1 MNVRR
6 AVIPKLIGLVLSAAI
21 NHGPRRTRKRG
32 AYGWSGAGRLI
43 TWKLGIFLVLTAFLA
58 GLPVAADRAPGAS
71 LKRDLTLAECILLA
85 VQNNRDLA
93 TGRLDRLS
101 QKLFL
106 QDSEDEFRL
115 TPSLE
120 MSFDND
126 STDSPLDWDEVSLG
140 ISPKITLRIPTGG
153 TLSLSANNRVT
164 NQDSAEQFVTLEFAQ
179 PLLKG
184 GGTAVGTADLVTARR
199 EEQIGVLGFKS
210 AVIGIVTQTIYAY
223 RHVIR
228 SMRAVEISERSLQ
241 RARDQLEVNRVL
253 IDTGRM
259 ARHDI
264 LQTEANIAEREL
276 SLTQAYDAL
285 DDARLALIDILE
297 IDSQTLIQPTETLH
311 VDPATHNADHAVE
324 LALQH
329 RPDYL
334 QSRLIIENA
343 DTALLVA
350 DNARWWELNLTSS
363 ANLMNSGRSL
373 SDAYSRFN
381 DDYRVGLSLNI
392 PLGVNADSLRRDQRR
407 ARFSLQKSRIRL
419 AELRQSI
426 DIEVRAAVRDVGVRY
441 RRVEL
446 ARQARALAER
456 KLEIEQIRLS
466 AGLTTNFRLV
476 EFEDDLVRSQNNEND
491 AVVAYLNA
499 LTALD
504 RIQGTTLN
512 TWNIGIDLP
521 HDVMGGER

>member
-1 MNVRR
+1 M
-6 AVIPKLIGLVLSAAI
+6 
-21 NHGPRRTRKRG
+21 
-32 AYGWSGAGRLI
+32 
-43 TWKLGIFLVLTAFLA
+43 
-58 GLPVAADRAPGAS
+58 
-71 LKRDLTLAECILLA
+71 
-85 VQNNRDLA
+85 
-93 TGRLDRLS
+93 
-101 QKLFL
+101 
-106 QDSEDEFRL
+106 
-115 TPSLE
+115 
-120 MSFDND
+120 
-126 STDSPLDWDEVSLG
+126 
-140 ISPKITLRIPTGG
+140 
-153 TLSLSANNRVT
+153 
-164 NQDSAEQFVTLEFAQ
+164 
-179 PLLKG
+179 
-184 GGTAVGTADLVTARR
+184 
-199 EEQIGVLGFKS
+199 
-210 AVIGIVTQTIYAY
+210 TQTIYAY

-297 IDSQTLIQPTETLH
+297 IDSQTLIQPTETLR
-311 VDPATHNADHAVE
+311 VDPAAYNADHAVE

-504 RIQGTTLN
+504 RVQGTTLN